1 MKILITGAK
10 GQVGWELARAAQPLG
25 EVIALDRSGA
35 DLADLE
41 GLRRLVR
48 RLRPDVILNA
58 AAYTAVDKAE
68 DDEAAALRINGEAPG
83 VLAQEALALDAL
95 LVHYST
101 DYVFDG
107 TAQWPYVESDLTAP
121 VSVYGRSKLIGE
133 QAIAATGGRWLVF
146 RTSWVYAP
154 RGGNFP
160 RTMLRL
166 ACEREALKVVADQFG
181 APTGARLIAD
191 VTTQAVARAADE
203 SAQGRFESGI
213 YHLTASGSTSWHGLA
228 CAVIEGARKR
238 GWPIKADTIDGI
250 PAEQYP
256 TRARRPFNSR
266 MSTAALVARFGVSLP
281 PWEQGIELLL
291 DDLTERRVV
300 V

>member
-1 MKILITGAK
+1 
-10 GQVGWELARAAQPLG
+10 
-25 EVIALDRSGA
+25 
-35 DLADLE
+35 
-41 GLRRLVR
+41 VR

-68 DDEAAALRINGEAPG
+68 DDQAAALLINGEAPG

-107 TAQWPYVESDLTAP
+107 AAQQPYVESDPTGP
-121 VSVYGRSKLIGE
+121 VSVYGRSKLMGE
-133 QAIAATGGRWLVF
+133 QAIAAAGGRWLVF

-166 ACEREALKVVADQFG
+166 ACERDALKVVADQFG

-191 VTTQAVARAADE
+191 ITAQALARVSAE

-213 YHLTASGSTSWHGLA
+213 YHLTASGGTSWHGLA

-238 GWPIKADTIDGI
+238 GWPIKAATIDGI
-250 PAEQYP
+250 PADQYP

-266 MSTAALVARFGVSLP
+266 MSTAALAARFG
-281 PWEQGIELLL
+281 GICYLDELVEALCERDTARAL
-291 DDLTERRVV
+291 IAVEAALSRGRQPAAPDERRRWTARPTARGPPASPEHRAPREHRR
-300 V
+300 

>member
-1 MKILITGAK
+1 MKILITGAN

-35 DLADLE
+35 DLADPE

-107 TAQWPYVESDLTAP
+107 AAQRPYVESDPTGP
-121 VSVYGRSKLIGE
+121 VSAYGRTKLIGE

-166 ACEREALKVVADQFG
+166 ACERDALKVVADQFG

-191 VTTQAVARAADE
+191 VTAQALVCTSAE
-203 SAQGRFESGI
+203 SALGRFESGI

-238 GWPIKADTIDGI
+238 GWPIKAGAVDGI
-250 PAEQYP
+250 AADQYP

-266 MSTAALVARFGVSLP
+266 MSTAALAARFGVTLP

-300 V
+300 A

>member
-1 MKILITGAK
+1 VKILITGAN

-35 DLADLE
+35 DLADSE

-68 DDEAAALRINGEAPG
+68 DDQAAALLINGEAPG
-83 VLAQEALALDAL
+83 VLAQEAFALDAL

-107 TAQWPYVESDLTAP
+107 AAQQPYVESDPTGP
-121 VSVYGRSKLIGE
+121 VSVYGRSKLMGE
-133 QAIAATGGRWLVF
+133 QAIAAAGGRWLVF

-166 ACEREALKVVADQFG
+166 ACERDALKVVADQFG

-191 VTTQAVARAADE
+191 ITAQALARVSAE

-213 YHLTASGSTSWHGLA
+213 YHLTASGGTSWHGLA

-238 GWPIKADTIDGI
+238 GWPIKAATIDGI
-250 PAEQYP
+250 PADQYP

-266 MSTAALVARFGVSLP
+266 MSTAALAARFGVTLP